1 MKKFLF
7 IVCALST
14 VLCCLV
20 PAFAEPSDSEE
31 ASEVAPIIETVET
44 PAGQTVSVTMS
55 PVMAEKQ
62 SNSVAVYNVDDPT
75 APSVGSLPSLIG
87 RVFGTYSPRTQ
98 TVTVYLDDGT
108 TVESTEVIPGVAGM
122 DFYWLAGVGL
132 FSLVLWS
139 FFRFLGVVLKNG

>member
-1 MKKFLF
+1 MKKLL
-7 IVCALST
+7 ILVCALST
-14 VLCCLV
+14 ALCCLV
-20 PAFAEPSDSEE
+20 PAFAEPSEDDPAES
-31 ASEVAPIIETVET
+31 SPIIETVET

-62 SNSVAVYNVDDPT
+62 SNSVAVYNADDPA
-75 APSVGSLPSLIG
+75 APSDGSLPALIG